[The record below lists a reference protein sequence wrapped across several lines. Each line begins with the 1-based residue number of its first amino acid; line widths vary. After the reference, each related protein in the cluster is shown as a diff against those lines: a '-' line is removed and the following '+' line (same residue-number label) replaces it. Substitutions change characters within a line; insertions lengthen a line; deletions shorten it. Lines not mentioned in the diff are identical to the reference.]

1 MGSIARMKPPYS
13 VRTSFGYARAGI
25 VSTFREGGNFRI
37 QLCGGALAIVLGL
50 VFQISAGEWLAILI
64 CCGLVLG
71 GECINTA
78 IEHAVDLA
86 CPEKDPVAGAA
97 KDEAAG
103 GVLLFALASLA
114 VGIVIFVPRILAL
127 VGITF

>member
-1 MGSIARMKPPYS
+1 MKPPYS
-13 VRTSFGYARAGI
+13 TRSSFAYARAGI

-37 QLCGGALAIVLGL
+37 QLCAGAVALVLGF

-86 CPEKDPVAGAA
+86 LPERNPVAGSA

-103 GVLLFALASLA
+103 GVLVFALASLV
-114 VGIVIFVPRILAL
+114 VGIVIFAPRILGL
-127 VGITF
+127 LGIVF